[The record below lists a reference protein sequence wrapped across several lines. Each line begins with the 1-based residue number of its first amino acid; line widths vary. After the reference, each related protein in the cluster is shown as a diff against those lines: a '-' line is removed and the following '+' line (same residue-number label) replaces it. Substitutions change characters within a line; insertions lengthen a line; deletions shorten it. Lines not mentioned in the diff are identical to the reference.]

1 MITNDEQIVTMTRTE
16 IKNLLTRFAEAQCL
30 SDVDDLSGLLTD
42 DFKLVGPLGFV
53 LPKQEWL
60 EQFRTG
66 MLQIQSLEWDEID
79 IRTHAYAYFAIA
91 IGWLTQAAT
100 YARKP
105 ADGQFRV
112 TAIAIGHGTSWHLAG
127 AHYSPI
133 AAPLGTPES
142 HEDGSVRPDVG

>member
-1 MITNDEQIVTMTRTE
+1 MITSDEQIVTMTRTE
-16 IKNLLTRFAEAQCL
+16 INDLLARFAEAQRL

-66 MLQIQSLEWDEID
+66 RLQIQSLDWDEID
-79 IRTHAYAYFAIA
+79 IRTHAYACFAIA
-91 IGWLTQAAT
+91 IGRVTQAAT
-100 YARKP
+100 YAQKP

-112 TAIAIGHGTSWHLAG
+112 TAMAIGHGTSWHLAG

-133 AAPLGTPES
+133 AAP
-142 HEDGSVRPDVG
+142 